1 MNQQEE
7 LMDSILNT
15 DLEIIE
21 TVRSLQKEN
30 WNDENLKN
38 QAMDLLQIHD
48 ETITK
53 LRSLQNDD
61 GCGCGSDGGGRW
73 RWWWCWWR

>member
-30 WNDENLKN
+30 WNDESLKN
-38 QAMDLLQIHD
+38 QVTDLLKIHD

-53 LRSLQNDD
+53 LRSLQSGDD
-61 GCGCGSDGGGRW
+61 SCGCGHDH
-73 RWWWCWWR
+73 C

>member
-1 MNQQEE
+1 MNKQEE

-38 QAMDLLQIHD
+38 QATDLLQIHD

-53 LRSLQNDD
+53 LR
-61 GCGCGSDGGGRW
+61 
-73 RWWWCWWR
+73 

>member
-1 MNQQEE
+1 MNKQEE

-38 QAMDLLQIHD
+38 QATDLLQIHD

-61 GCGCGSDGGGRW
+61 GCGSDN
-73 RWWWCWWR
+73 C

>member
-1 MNQQEE
+1 VNQQEE

-38 QAMDLLQIHD
+38 QVTDLLKIHD

-53 LRSLQNDD
+53 LRSLQSDD
-61 GCGCGSDGGGRW
+61 HGCDCGHDHS
-73 RWWWCWWR
+73 

>member
-21 TVRSLQKEN
+21 TIRTLQKED
-30 WNDENLKN
+30 WNGEDLKN
-38 QAMDLLQIHD
+38 QVTDLLKIHD
-48 ETITK
+48 DTITK
-53 LRSLQNDD
+53 LRSLQSGDD
-61 GCGCGSDGGGRW
+61 GCGCGHEH
-73 RWWWCWWR
+73 C

>member
-21 TVRSLQKEN
+21 TIRTLQKED
-30 WNDENLKN
+30 WNGEDLKN
-38 QAMDLLQIHD
+38 QVTDLLKIHD
-48 ETITK
+48 DTITK
-53 LRSLQNDD
+53 LRSLQSGDD
-61 GCGCGSDGGGRW
+61 RCGCGHDH
-73 RWWWCWWR
+73 C

>member
-1 MNQQEE
+1 MNKQEE
-7 LMDSILNT
+7 LMDSILNN

-30 WNDENLKN
+30 WNDENLEN
-38 QAMDLLQIHD
+38 QATDLLQFHD
-48 ETITK
+48 ETIKK

-61 GCGCGSDGGGRW
+61 GRGCGSDH
-73 RWWWCWWR
+73 C

>member
-1 MNQQEE
+1 MNKQEE

-38 QAMDLLQIHD
+38 QATDLLQIHD

-61 GCGCGSDGGGRW
+61 GCGCGSDN
-73 RWWWCWWR
+73 C

>member
-21 TVRSLQKEN
+21 TIRTLQKED
-30 WNDENLKN
+30 WNGEDLKN
-38 QAMDLLQIHD
+38 QVTDLLKIHD
-48 ETITK
+48 DTITK
-53 LRSLQNDD
+53 LRSLQSGDD
-61 GCGCGSDGGGRW
+61 GCDCGHDH
-73 RWWWCWWR
+73 C

>member
-21 TVRSLQKEN
+21 TIRTLQKED
-30 WNDENLKN
+30 WNGEDLKN
-38 QAMDLLQIHD
+38 QITDLLQIHD

-53 LRSLQNDD
+53 LRSLQSDD
-61 GCGCGSDGGGRW
+61 DSCGCGHDH
-73 RWWWCWWR
+73 C